1 MTKPS
6 KFFLKEGYIENL
18 NTSSLDSDGKAPHE
32 FWTVERLSIASYYQH
47 HVYEFAA
54 RLARR
59 KSLSIISDVGCG
71 PAVKTAHF
79 FGSREYIVNLYDQES
94 CLSIC
99 SKQMPAAK
107 FFAVDLERPIGT
119 MDTKSDLVI
128 CSDVVEHLSDPEKCI
143 EFCKRIAKR
152 DGFIIF
158 STPDRDNL
166 RGRDCITSGHPQ
178 HVREW
183 NRDEFTKLLSYY
195 GLNALKSKLLPQH
208 ALSKYES
215 VRYRLTGG
223 WHNPSKYRSCNLTLC
238 SL

>member
-1 MTKPS
+1 MTS
-6 KFFLKEGYIENL
+6 SARFFLKEGYIDNL
-18 NTSSLDSDGKAPHE
+18 NTSSLDTDGKAPHE
-32 FWTVERLSIASYYQH
+32 FWTAERLSIASYYQH

-54 RLARR
+54 RFARR

-99 SKQMPAAK
+99 SKQMPEAK
-107 FFAVDLERPIGT
+107 FVAVDLESPIDT

-128 CSDVVEHLSDPEKCI
+128 CSDVVEHLSNPEKCI
-143 EFCKRIAKR
+143 ELCKRLAKT
-152 DGFIIF
+152 DGFIIL

-166 RGRDCITSGHPQ
+166 RGRDCMTSGHPQ

-183 NRDEFTKLLSYY
+183 NRNEFTRLLSYY
-195 GLNALKSKLLPQH
+195 GLKVLKSQLLPQH

-215 VRYRLTGG
+215 VLYNLTGG
-223 WHNPSKYRSCNLTLC
+223 WHKPSKYRSCHLTLC